1 MAEASSF
8 LGAVRSKERSSHRL
22 PECAPRVA
30 SLPSRRRAS
39 LLTAF
44 CATAFFFVSRGAL
57 AQVAVPKVEAVYP
70 HDSGAFTQGLEVFEG
85 KLYESTGLNG
95 RSTVRRVELT
105 TGVVEKTHALE
116 QSLFG
121 EGMTRVDRTLI
132 QLTYTTGAAIV
143 YDIDTFAEIKRFTY
157 MGQGWGLCY
166 DGTDLLMTN
175 GSDKLVFRDPA
186 TFEVR
191 REVTVR
197 LNGTAVD
204 SLNEL
209 ECVGSLVY
217 MNQWKT
223 DNIFRV
229 DKATGNVLTTI
240 DGSMLLTAEE
250 KKNADVL
257 NGIAYDASKR
267 RFYLT
272 GKNWPK
278 LFEVSFDFAP
288 GGDGD
293 AGTAPP
299 DAGTPD
305 ASTEAGGTP
314 DAAPPRDSGRD
325 AANDGPSIDGG
336 APRDSSG
343 VRDGADAR
351 GPDVDASGSADDVVV
366 PPMDAATRDD
376 ATSPPDGAG
385 PGGDGSADGTGGN
398 DGGCACRSAR
408 APARSNGAAVL
419 ALSGAAMLAV
429 LRRALRARRAV
440 RRRLPMRIA

>member
-1 MAEASSF
+1 LA
-8 LGAVRSKERSSHRL
+8 
-22 PECAPRVA
+22 
-30 SLPSRRRAS
+30 
-39 LLTAF
+39 AF
-44 CATAFFFVSRGAL
+44 GATAFFCVSRGAL
-57 AQVAVPKVEAVYP
+57 AQIAVPKIEAVYP

-105 TGVVEKTHALE
+105 TGVVEKNHALE

-229 DKATGNVLTTI
+229 DKASGNVLTTI

-293 AGTAPP
+293 AGTVPQ
-299 DAGTPD
+299 DAGMPD
-305 ASTEAGGTP
+305 ASNDAGGTL

-325 AANDGPSIDGG
+325 AANDGPSVDGG
-336 APRDSSG
+336 APRDSGG
-343 VRDGADAR
+343 VRDAADAR
-351 GPDVDASGSADDVVV
+351 GADGDAPGSADDVAV
-366 PPMDAATRDD
+366 PPMDAAGRDD
-376 ATSPPDGAG
+376 AMSPPADGAG
-385 PGGDGSADGTGGN
+385 PGGGGGFADGTGGN

-408 APARSNGAAVL
+408 APARPNGGAVL
-419 ALSGAAMLAV
+419 ALSGAAMLAA
-429 LRRALRARRAV
+429 LRRALRARRVV
-440 RRRLPMRIA
+440 RRRLPVRIA